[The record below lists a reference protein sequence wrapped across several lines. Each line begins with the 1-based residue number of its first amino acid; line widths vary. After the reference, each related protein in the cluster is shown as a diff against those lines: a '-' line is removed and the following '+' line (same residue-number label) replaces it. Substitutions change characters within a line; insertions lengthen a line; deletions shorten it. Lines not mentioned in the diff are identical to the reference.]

1 MTYTDETRR
10 TAEVIQAY
18 LQELGIHMEIESLDF
33 AAWLER
39 LLAGDFDTS
48 VGGYTASDLLT
59 YMKGMWHSISI
70 GASNLVRL
78 NDPEI
83 DSLIE
88 EAEKTLDSEAR
99 TQLLSEICTK
109 INEKSLMV
117 SLYTTTYVR
126 AYNSDLQG
134 MDCSASGYTMY
145 QDLYWAE

>member
-1 MTYTDETRR
+1 
-10 TAEVIQAY
+10 
-18 LQELGIHMEIESLDF
+18 MEIESLDF

-39 LLAGDFDTS
+39 LLAGDFEAS

-83 DSLIE
+83 DAMIE
-88 EAEKTLDSEAR
+88 QAEQTLDAAAR
-99 TQLLSEICTK
+99 TELLSQICTK
-109 INEKSLMV
+109 INEKALMV

-126 AYNSDLQG
+126 AYNADLQG
-134 MDCSASGYTMY
+134 MHCSASGYTLY
-145 QDLYWAE
+145 QDLHWAE